1 MNMKKW
7 ADDLLNA
14 QAKRPLPILSF
25 PSVSLLGI
33 TVNQL
38 TSDAELQAKGMKA
51 ASERM
56 KNAAAAVSM
65 MDLSVEAESFGC
77 KIKITADEV
86 PTVIS
91 PVAETKQQAAE
102 LKIPAVGAGRT
113 GIYVDAIKRAKQ
125 MIDDRPVFAGIIG
138 PFSLAGRLVG
148 VTEAMIKCY
157 EEPEVMH
164 TVLKKA
170 ADFLKNYAAAF
181 KSAGADGIVI
191 AEPLTGLLSP
201 ELAEEFSEGYVRE
214 LIQSVKSDE
223 FMVIYHN
230 CGNNTV
236 EQLSSILRVGADAY
250 HFGNAVDLKD
260 ILQKAPEDMLIMGN
274 IDPASVLCKGSAD
287 LVRQEVLKLMRE
299 CSGHKNFVISSGC
312 DVPPT
317 TPWTN
322 IDAFF
327 EAVDEFYNKG

>member
-51 ASERM
+51 VSERM

-65 MDLSVEAESFGC
+65 MDLSVEAESFGR

-157 EEPEVMH
+157 EEPEVML

-170 ADFLKNYAAAF
+170 ADFLKNYAVAF

-191 AEPLTGLLSP
+191 NPYGANFILNNEMLESIAETVKNFSKETSKVSVGDPKNYPL
-201 ELAEEFSEGYVRE
+201 EMVRKISECLWEKDYIE
-214 LIQSVKSDE
+214 
-223 FMVIYHN
+223 
-230 CGNNTV
+230 
-236 EQLSSILRVGADAY
+236 AAY
-250 HFGNAVDLKD
+250 LKIMLKD
-260 ILQKAPEDMLIMGN
+260 GKESYLVALEGKLPENPTVLYNEIAEKALP
-274 IDPASVLCKGSAD
+274 SAD
-287 LVRQEVLKLMRE
+287 KMPID
-299 CSGHKNFVISSGC
+299 FIDYSS
-312 DVPPT
+312 DFAQR
-317 TPWTN
+317 
-322 IDAFF
+322 AFKG
-327 EAVDEFYNKG
+327 ASAFYKKKD